1 MNSSWILTV
10 VLAAMFLTV
19 HGSDAHQELLLSNV
33 FQGTISTQALITAPF
48 AAVFHP
54 HGLTVIAVQLLLH
67 AKVVFMSTQTTAAAL
82 VTVCGPHGKPA
93 QATFYPLHVMIST
106 MSMTLRQIVLSAQI
120 SQEAL
125 YRLAI
130 QPPITIPAPLVLI
143 F

>member
-19 HGSDAHQELLLSNV
+19 HGSDAHQELLPSNV

-67 AKVVFMSTQTTAAAL
+67 VKVVIMSMETTAAAL
-82 VTVCGPHGKPA
+82 ATVCGRHGKPA
-93 QATFYPLHVMIST
+93 RATFYPLHVMIST
-106 MSMTLRQIVLSAQI
+106 MSMTPRQIVLSAQI

-125 YRLAI
+125 
-130 QPPITIPAPLVLI
+130 
-143 F
+143 

>member
-54 HGLTVIAVQLLLH
+54 HGLTAIAVQLPHH
-67 AKVVFMSTQTTAAAL
+67 AKVVILSTQTMDAAL
-82 VTVCGPHGKPA
+82 ATVCGRHGKPV
-93 QATFYPLHVMIST
+93 QVTFYPLHVMIST
-106 MSMTLRQIVLSAQI
+106 MSMTLR
-120 SQEAL
+120 
-125 YRLAI
+125 
-130 QPPITIPAPLVLI
+130 
-143 F
+143 

>member
-19 HGSDAHQELLLSNV
+19 HGSDAHQELLPSNV
-33 FQGTISTQALITAPF
+33 FQGTISIQALITAPF

-54 HGLTVIAVQLLLH
+54 HGLTVIAVQLLHH
-67 AKVVFMSTQTTAAAL
+67 AKVVILSTQTMDAAL
-82 VTVCGPHGKPA
+82 ATVCGPHGKPV
-93 QATFYPLHVMIST
+93 QVTFYPLHVMIST

-120 SQEAL
+120 SREAL

-130 QPPITIPAPLVLI
+130 QPPIIIPAPLVLI